1 MNCILELTNLEY
13 HYPNG
18 PKALEGV
25 SLRIQRG
32 EKLALVG
39 PNGAG
44 KSTLLLML
52 NGMLR
57 PDSGTVRFNGNPVSY
72 TRKALMELRKQV
84 GFVFQNPDHQIIA
97 PTVYQDVAFGPVNL
111 DYTEEE
117 VKRSVREALIYVGM
131 SGFDR
136 RPPHNLSGG
145 EKKKV
150 AMAGVLAMNPDV
162 LVFDEPTSALDPD
175 SARSIM
181 ELLDELHHAGKS
193 IIISTHD
200 GELAYAWADRVILMN
215 QGKIIVGSKPEDAF
229 SDKQLLAEAGLSK
242 PVIIELYDAL
252 CEMGM
257 PRNGRIPKS
266 VLDVVRIL
274 ETEYH
279 HATACEAC
287 GSIILADAASS
298 DDESL
303 TRFIHAGT
311 VAAVGA
317 MGTAAKEKA
326 GQCGISLTCSYGVI
340 DKCLLKALSGKN
352 SLIITSGGMINR
364 VCNRVE
370 EFNAESG
377 KNVEIVR
384 YEDFIRSQGPA
395 GHEPLSESVETIPVF
410 EE

>member
-1 MNCILELTNLEY
+1 MNCILELTDLEY

-18 PKALEGV
+18 PKALESV
-25 SLRIQRG
+25 SLRLMQG
-32 EKLALVG
+32 EKIALVG

-57 PDSGTVRFNGNPVSY
+57 PDSGTVRFRGEPISY
-72 TRKALMELRKQV
+72 SRKALMNLRKQV

-97 PTVYQDVAFGPVNL
+97 PTVFQDVAFGPVNL

-117 VKRSVREALIYVGM
+117 TKTSVDEALMYVGLTEF
-131 SGFDR
+131 GR

-200 GELAYAWADRVILMN
+200 VELAYTWADRIVLMD
-215 QGKIIVGSKPEDAF
+215 QGKIILCSKPTDAF
-229 SDKQLLAEAGLSK
+229 SDKELLAEAKLSK
-242 PVIIELYDAL
+242 PVLVELYDAL
-252 CEMGM
+252 CELGM
-257 PRNGRIPKS
+257 AKSEKIPRS
-266 VLDVVRIL
+266 VLDIVGILGMEHHCCRGCKAPGFIVLEDADFLNEDLAERIV
-274 ETEYH
+274 H
-279 HATACEAC
+279 DEAIQIIGGM
-287 GSIILADAASS
+287 GSVAKKQAKDYGIP
-298 DDESL
+298 L
-303 TRFIHAGT
+303 TYTH
-311 VAAVGA
+311 
-317 MGTAAKEKA
+317 
-326 GQCGISLTCSYGVI
+326 GVI
-340 DKCLLKALSGKN
+340 DKCLLKAISGQN
-352 SLIITSGGMINR
+352 CLIITSGGMIKR
-364 VCNRVE
+364 VLSRVE

-377 KNVEIVR
+377 NTIEIVTFDN
-384 YEDFIRSQGPA
+384 YL
-395 GHEPLSESVETIPVF
+395 HNN
-410 EE
+410 